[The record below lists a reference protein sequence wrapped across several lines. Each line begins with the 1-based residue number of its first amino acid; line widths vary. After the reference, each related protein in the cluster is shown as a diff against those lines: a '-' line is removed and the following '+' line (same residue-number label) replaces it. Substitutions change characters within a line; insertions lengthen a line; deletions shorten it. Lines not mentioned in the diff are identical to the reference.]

1 MVFRRTGD
9 EYPDGDL
16 ILKTCIGG
24 AFYNK
29 YIKAQYKNE
38 DLLARLRSSELFD
51 GEDHQRVLILNK
63 LPNYITEEHLKQFF
77 ETKFKVPVEK
87 IKMSH
92 DKPMV
97 VFGKEILETGYI
109 KACFKLG
116 TRNR

>member
-1 MVFRRTGD
+1 M
-9 EYPDGDL
+9 

-24 AFYNK
+24 AFYSK
-29 YIKAQYKNE
+29 YIKAHYKNE
-38 DLLARLRSSELFD
+38 DLLARMRGTELFEGD
-51 GEDHQRVLILNK
+51 DHQRVLILNK
-63 LPNYITEEHLKQFF
+63 LSNYITEDHLRQFF